1 MSAHVLFLWLL
12 AAIPADKVSPSY
24 LVRAEMIAL
33 HEGDASYLKN
43 QFRGAQ
49 FYPNCVQI
57 EVVGDG
63 TVELPKGVSFPGAY
77 DYSDPGVV
85 FDVSL
90 HSNFPA
96 FLVILG
102 LGPQWALCCCP
113 WS

>member
-1 MSAHVLFLWLL
+1 
-12 AAIPADKVSPSY
+12 
-24 LVRAEMIAL
+24 MIAL

-90 HSNFPA
+90 HS
-96 FLVILG
+96 
-102 LGPQWALCCCP
+102 
-113 WS
+113 WSFSGRIPGRTPGRSVAVRGV